1 MNWFD
6 AGTIDDLVIA
16 TNFVKTIENR
26 QGINISSPE
35 EIAYQFGWISLEE
48 FKETIEYYQQSL
60 YGQHLK
66 AMLKEK

>member
-1 MNWFD
+1 ME
-6 AGTIDDLVIA
+6 AG
-16 TNFVKTIENR
+16 FVNYD
-26 QGINISSPE
+26 N
-35 EIAYQFGWISLEE
+35 ISLEE

>member
-1 MNWFD
+1 MSWFD
-6 AGTIDDLVIA
+6 AGTIDELVTA

-26 QGINISSPE
+26 QGINVSSPE
-35 EIAYQFGWISLEE
+35 EIAYRFGWITLTTL
-48 FKETIEYYQQSL
+48 KEAIAYYQQSV